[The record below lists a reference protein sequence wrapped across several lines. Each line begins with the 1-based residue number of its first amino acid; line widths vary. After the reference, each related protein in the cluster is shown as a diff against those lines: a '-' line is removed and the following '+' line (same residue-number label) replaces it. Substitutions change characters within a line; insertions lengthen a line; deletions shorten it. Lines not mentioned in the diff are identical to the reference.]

1 MHTYDAILSV
11 SNFGESVQQYYP
23 LVKTEVCLIML
34 LELLKLAG
42 LMDKLIFLMLDNP
55 NARAIQFVSFI

>member
-1 MHTYDAILSV
+1 MHSEYTTVFQVNYDAFLTV
-11 SNFGESVQQYYP
+11 SKFGEAVQQYYP

-42 LMDKLIFLMLDNP
+42 D
-55 NARAIQFVSFI
+55 